1 MGFTCGIV
9 GLPNVGK
16 STIFNALA
24 SAHAPASSYP
34 FCTIDCNKGMVA
46 VPDKRLHTIATMIK
60 PPAVTPT
67 VIEFVDIAGVV
78 KGASRGEGLGNQFL
92 GHIRAV
98 DAVAHVV
105 RCFKKQDVSHLY
117 GGLDP
122 ERDIDIVTTELIMAD
137 LQTVEKRVE
146 KAAKHVRI
154 GEKKAEE
161 EMTVYEKARLC
172 LERGNPVRTMVW
184 KEEEHLLLKDLS
196 LLTAKPL
203 LYVANVDE
211 EELKGKA
218 LSAAVRQRAER
229 EKTGFVVICGDLE
242 AEIALLERE
251 EERKEFMA
259 DLGLWESGLDQLV
272 KVGYGMLN
280 LITFYTTVGTELR
293 AWTVIRGTRAPQAA
307 GKIHSDMEHGF
318 IKAEV
323 VSYDDFIKAGSLA
336 AAREEGHLRL
346 EGKDYTVHDGDIVH
360 FKFSP

>member
-24 SAHAPASSYP
+24 SAQVPASSYP
-34 FCTIDCNKGMVA
+34 FCTIDCNRGTVA
-46 VPDKRLHTIATMIK
+46 VPDNRLQTIAAMIK

-67 VIEFVDIAGVV
+67 TIEFVDIAGLV

-98 DAVAHVV
+98 DAIAHVV

-117 GGLDP
+117 GDLDP
-122 ERDIDIVTTELIMAD
+122 KRDMEIVTTELLLAD
-137 LQTVEKRVE
+137 LQTVEKRAE
-146 KAAKHVRI
+146 KASKLLRV

-161 EMTVYEKARLC
+161 EMAVYRKAQSG
-172 LERGNPVRTMVW
+172 LERGMAARTMEW
-184 KEEEHLLLKDLS
+184 EDHESALLKEIS

-211 EELKGKA
+211 EDFRAK
-218 LSAAVRQRAER
+218 SCTAAVEERARR
-229 EKTGFVVICGDLE
+229 EKAEWVVICGDLE
-242 AEIALLERE
+242 SEIARLESE
-251 EERKEFMA
+251 EERQAFMA
-259 DLGLWESGLDQLV
+259 DMGLAESGLEQLV
-272 KVGYGMLN
+272 RVGYRMLN

-293 AWTVIRGTRAPQAA
+293 AWAVKRGTRAPQAA

-318 IKAEV
+318 VKAEV
-323 VSYDDFIKAGSLA
+323 VSYDDFVKAGSLS

-346 EGKDYTVHDGDIVH
+346 EGKEYAVRDGDILH
-360 FKFSP
+360 FKFSQ

>member
-24 SAHAPASSYP
+24 SAQVPASSYP
-34 FCTIDCNKGMVA
+34 FCTIDCNKGTVA
-46 VPDKRLHTIATMIK
+46 VPDRRLQTIAAMIK

-67 VIEFVDIAGVV
+67 TIEFVDIAGLV

-105 RCFKKQDVSHLY
+105 RCFKKQNVSHLY
-117 GGLDP
+117 GDLDP
-122 ERDIDIVTTELIMAD
+122 GRDMEIVATELMLAD
-137 LQTVEKRVE
+137 LQTVEKRME
-146 KAAKHVRI
+146 KAGKLLRV

-161 EMTVYEKARLC
+161 EMAVYRKAQSG
-172 LERGNPVRTMVW
+172 LEQGRTVRTMEW
-184 KEEEHLLLKDLS
+184 DEQELHALHELS

-211 EELKGKA
+211 EDLRA
-218 LSAAVRQRAER
+218 RSRSAAVEERARR
-229 EKTGFVVICGDLE
+229 EQAGFVVICGDLE

-251 EERKEFMA
+251 DERREFMV
-259 DLGLWESGLDQLV
+259 DMGLAESGLEQLV
-272 KVGYGMLN
+272 KAGYGVLN

-293 AWTVIRGTRAPQAA
+293 AWTVARGTKAPQAA

-323 VSYDDFIKAGSLA
+323 VSYDDFVRAGSLS

-346 EGKDYTVHDGDIVH
+346 EGKEYTVHDGDILH
-360 FKFSP
+360 FKFSQ

>member
-24 SAHAPASSYP
+24 AAHAPASSYP

-46 VPDKRLHTIATMIK
+46 VPDKRLHTIAAIVK

-67 VIEFVDIAGVV
+67 VIEFVDIAGLV

-117 GGLDP
+117 GSLDP

-137 LQTVEKRVE
+137 LQTVEKRAE
-146 KAAKHVRI
+146 KASKHLRV

-161 EMTVYEKARLC
+161 EMVVYGKVRSC

-184 KEEEHLLLKDLS
+184 KEEDHLLLKDLS

-211 EELKGKA
+211 EELRRKD
-218 LSAAVRQRAER
+218 LSAAIQRRAEQ
-229 EKTGFVVICGDLE
+229 EKAGFVVICGDLE
-242 AEIALLERE
+242 AEIALFEHE

-259 DLGLWESGLDQLV
+259 DMGLAESGLDQLV
-272 KVGYGMLN
+272 KVGYSMLN

-293 AWTVIRGTRAPQAA
+293 AWTVARGTRAPQAA

-323 VSYDDFIKAGSLA
+323 VSYADFLKAGSLT

-346 EGKDYTVHDGDIVH
+346 EGKDYAVHDGDIIH
-360 FKFSP
+360 FKFSQ